1 MNKQTEGSVLRYA
14 CDKLVSV
21 NAKSALTAGQTILAW
36 GLCSQL
42 STVGLNFGFTKRKFK
57 VSNFSSSGAMASTY
71 PDCLP
76 FNKTPSV
83 PVIAIWSC

>member
-36 GLCSQL
+36 G
-42 STVGLNFGFTKRKFK
+42 
-57 VSNFSSSGAMASTY
+57 AMLAAF
-71 PDCLP
+71 DGRLELW
-76 FNKTPSV
+76 FH
-83 PVIAIWSC
+83 